1 MYGSHLRK
9 CDDIRVPLFDSDRE
23 ALSHLNVTPSRWH
36 TVFMANRTV
45 VPDATTLRRY
55 LKKGL
60 TQAQIADA
68 WEADSG
74 VRVSRS
80 AIAMAIARYG
90 LETPRPRRRNTDLLP
105 WVLKKEHQMAT
116 EARLLRMEGRRRRG
130 EPLSKADLTWVSNWV
145 EELRRD
151 NAVITYLPNTKQGF
165 HRVARTKK
173 DGDSL
178 IRP

>member
-1 MYGSHLRK
+1 
-9 CDDIRVPLFDSDRE
+9 
-23 ALSHLNVTPSRWH
+23 
-36 TVFMANRTV
+36 MANRTV

-55 LKKGL
+55 LDKGL
-60 TQAQIADA
+60 TQAQIVDA

-80 AIAMAIARYG
+80 AIAMAISRLG
-90 LETPRPRRRNTDLLP
+90 LESSRPAKRHTDLLP

-116 EARLLRMEGRRRRG
+116 EARLLRIEGRRRRG
-130 EPLSKADLTWVSNWV
+130 ESLSKADLTWVSNWV
-145 EELRRD
+145 EGLHRD

-165 HRVARTKK
+165 HRVARVKS
-173 DGDSL
+173 DGDNI